1 MCSPIIIS
9 EYLDILLLKRMP
21 PIDTYIPV
29 GKKATYTAMFINYS
43 INYAEVLVEIQL
55 VSFYLPS
62 CHSFLLAN

>member
-9 EYLDILLLKRMP
+9 GYLDILLLKRMP

-43 INYAEVLVEIQL
+43 INYAEVLVEI
-55 VSFYLPS
+55 
-62 CHSFLLAN
+62 